1 VPRNHQPQLGKT
13 QLAGQPHALFSSGEK
28 MSIPIPMARRAASA
42 KHPADIT
49 IALAVAVSVT
59 LFAWGLGEFLRS
71 L

>member
-1 VPRNHQPQLGKT
+1 
-13 QLAGQPHALFSSGEK
+13 
-28 MSIPIPMARRAASA
+28 MARGAAPT

-49 IALAVAVSVT
+49 IALAVSISLA